1 MTGYKT
7 QKKRRRGTGGPYGAG
22 AVPHGSRTSSDPP
35 QAAAHLPQR
44 GRLLGDGEGFR
55 ETRRVY
61 DVWYTPTVKDVYA
74 QLKVAETM
82 LSRCTDPALAIVK
95 RKMYDLEDTM
105 WQFLGG

>member
-7 QKKRRRGTGGPYGAG
+7 RKKRLRGIETGGRPLPSQPAAVPLSHLVRGAG
-22 AVPHGSRTSSDPP
+22 SGACANP
-35 QAAAHLPQR
+35 LP
-44 GRLLGDGEGFR
+44 GEGFGK
-55 ETRRVY
+55 ERRVY
-61 DVWYTPTVKDVYA
+61 DVWTQPTVKDVYA

>member
-7 QKKRRRGTGGPYGAG
+7 RKKRLRGT
-22 AVPHGSRTSSDPP
+22 TSSVTAQRAAPP
-35 QAAAHLPQR
+35 SAQGHGCAHPEPAALPP
-44 GRLLGDGEGFR
+44 GEGFCENR
-55 ETRRVY
+55 ERKVF

-74 QLKVAETM
+74 QLKVTEQM

>member
-7 QKKRRRGTGGPYGAG
+7 RKKRLRGTGGAG
-22 AVPHGSRTSSDPP
+22 DVGVVPHGTRTSSDP
-35 QAAAHLPQR
+35 AARGHLPQR
-44 GRLLGDGEGFR
+44 GRLLGDGEGCGR
-55 ETRRVY
+55 ERRVY

-74 QLKVAETM
+74 QLKVAEQM

>member
-7 QKKRRRGTGGPYGAG
+7 RKKRLRGIETGGR
-22 AVPHGSRTSSDPP
+22 PHPSPATPEPP
-35 QAAAHLPQR
+35 SPE
-44 GRLLGDGEGFR
+44 GEGFWGTG
-55 ETRRVY
+55 ERRVY

-95 RKMYDLEDTM
+95 RKMYELEDTM

>member
-7 QKKRRRGTGGPYGAG
+7 RKKRLRGTGDDGQGI
-22 AVPHGSRTSSDPP
+22 VPHGTRTSSDPAGGGATFP
-35 QAAAHLPQR
+35 K
-44 GRLLGDGEGFR
+44 GEGFR

-82 LSRCTDPALAIVK
+82 LSRICDPNLAIVK
-95 RKMYDLEDTM
+95 REMYLFEDM
-105 WQFLGG
+105 LWQFIER

>member
-7 QKKRRRGTGGPYGAG
+7 RKKRGREPHPYDSQAG
-22 AVPHGSRTSSDPP
+22 D
-35 QAAAHLPQR
+35 
-44 GRLLGDGEGFR
+44 
-55 ETRRVY
+55 RRVY

>member
-7 QKKRRRGTGGPYGAG
+7 RKKRLRGIGGACGG
-22 AVPHGSRTSSDPP
+22 GVVPHGSRTSSVSGE
-35 QAAAHLPQR
+35 AAATFPK
-44 GRLLGDGEGFR
+44 GEGFR

-61 DVWYTPTVKDVYA
+61 DVWTQPTVKDVYA

-95 RKMYDLEDTM
+95 RKMYELEDTM

>member
-1 MTGYKT
+1 MKGYKT
-7 QKKRRRGTGGPYGAG
+7 RKKRLRGIDMGGRPLPSQPAAVPLSHLVRGAG
-22 AVPHGSRTSSDPP
+22 SGACANPLS
-35 QAAAHLPQR
+35 
-44 GRLLGDGEGFR
+44 GEGFR

-61 DVWYTPTVKDVYA
+61 DVWTQPTVKDVYA

>member
-7 QKKRRRGTGGPYGAG
+7 RKKRLRGIEMGGRPLPSPATPEPPDARKLDRACG
-22 AVPHGSRTSSDPP
+22 PH
-35 QAAAHLPQR
+35 
-44 GRLLGDGEGFR
+44 DGEGFR
-55 ETRRVY
+55 VTRRVY
-61 DVWYTPTVKDVYA
+61 DVWTQPTVKDVYA

-95 RKMYDLEDTM
+95 RKMYELEDTM

>member
-7 QKKRRRGTGGPYGAG
+7 RKKRLRGTDGPHSSQPAT
-22 AVPHGSRTSSDPP
+22 VPPSPKQSKSFRAP
-35 QAAAHLPQR
+35 
-44 GRLLGDGEGFR
+44 GEGFGR
-55 ETRRVY
+55 ERRVY
-61 DVWYTPTVKDVYA
+61 DVWTQPTVKDVYA

>member
-7 QKKRRRGTGGPYGAG
+7 RKKRLRGNETGGRPLPCPAT
-22 AVPHGSRTSSDPP
+22 PEPPSSK
-35 QAAAHLPQR
+35 
-44 GRLLGDGEGFR
+44 GEGFR

-61 DVWYTPTVKDVYA
+61 DVWTQPTVKDVYA

-95 RKMYDLEDTM
+95 RKMYELEDTM

>member
-7 QKKRRRGTGGPYGAG
+7 RKKRLRGIETGGRPLPSQPA
-22 AVPHGSRTSSDPP
+22 AVPPSPE
-35 QAAAHLPQR
+35 
-44 GRLLGDGEGFR
+44 GEGFR
-55 ETRRVY
+55 GTRRVY
-61 DVWYTPTVKDVYA
+61 DVWTQPTVKDVYA

-95 RKMYDLEDTM
+95 RKMYELEDIM

>member
-7 QKKRRRGTGGPYGAG
+7 RKKRLRGTGGPHPSTAK
-22 AVPHGSRTSSDPP
+22 PLPP
-35 QAAAHLPQR
+35 SPP
-44 GRLLGDGEGFR
+44 GEGFR

-82 LSRCTDPALAIVK
+82 LSRICDPNLAIVK
-95 RKMYDLEDTM
+95 REMYILEDM
-105 WQFLGG
+105 LWQFVSE

>member
-7 QKKRRRGTGGPYGAG
+7 RKKRLRGTGK
-22 AVPHGSRTSSDPP
+22 PHPSAAKPLPP
-35 QAAAHLPQR
+35 SPP
-44 GRLLGDGEGFR
+44 GEGLGRPRKVF
-55 ETRRVY
+55 

-95 RKMYDLEDTM
+95 REMYILEDM
-105 WQFLGG
+105 LWQFSED

>member
-7 QKKRRRGTGGPYGAG
+7 RKKRLRGTGGACGVG
-22 AVPHGSRTSSDPP
+22 IVPHGTRTSSVSGE
-35 QAAAHLPQR
+35 AAATFPK
-44 GRLLGDGEGFR
+44 GEGFWGTG
-55 ETRRVY
+55 ERRVY

-95 RKMYDLEDTM
+95 RKMYELEDTM

>member
-7 QKKRRRGTGGPYGAG
+7 RKKRLRGIGGACGG
-22 AVPHGSRTSSDPP
+22 GVVPHGSRTSSDP
-35 QAAAHLPQR
+35 AARGHLPQR
-44 GRLLGDGEGFR
+44 GRLLGNGEGFR

-82 LSRCTDPALAIVK
+82 LSRICDPNLAIVK
-95 RKMYDLEDTM
+95 REMYILEDM
-105 WQFLGG
+105 LWQFRED

>member
-7 QKKRRRGTGGPYGAG
+7 RKKRLRGIEMGGRPLPSQPAAVPLSHLVRGAGSGACANPLSGEGLGTGG
-22 AVPHGSRTSSDPP
+22 
-35 QAAAHLPQR
+35 
-44 GRLLGDGEGFR
+44 
-55 ETRRVY
+55 RRVY